1 MAKII
6 RDQFGNDMVVSDD
19 FPDMNLTE
27 LPQPEKLVFEPTTP
41 APITASF
48 KLYSLNT
55 TITNGCEL
63 SSYMVVPGS
72 IRLICRV
79 SSSEQLSLLCYVG
92 RALAVVLEASGETA
106 VITGEKGM
114 KLVECSS
121 RGKTGMVV
129 LKLSSYTQ
137 EPKKGT

>member
-19 FPDMNLTE
+19 FPDMNPTE
-27 LPQPEKLVFEPTTP
+27 LPQPEKLVFESTTP

-63 SSYMVVPGS
+63 SSYVVVPGS

>member
-19 FPDMNLTE
+19 FPDMFS
-27 LPQPEKLVFEPTTP
+27 QPEPPTLQPPLQPPT
-41 APITASF
+41 PITASF

-55 TITNGCEL
+55 TITAGCEL
-63 SSYMVVPGS
+63 SSYVVVPGS

-79 SSSEQLSLLCYVG
+79 SSSEQLSLLCYVD
-92 RALAVVLEASGETA
+92 RALAVILEASGETA

-129 LKLSSYTQ
+129 LRLSSYTQ